1 MGYRTR
7 PLAAAI
13 AVAFSSSAAWQ
24 TAIAQGATTQVMDDV
39 VVSASKI
46 RPAPESAEVDSR
58 QLAPLRPS
66 TSDTASLLR
75 DIPGVQLQGAGGVS
89 SLPIIHGLGDDRLR
103 IRVDGMDL
111 ISACANHMNPPLSYI
126 DPTNVEQIKVY
137 AGITPVSAGGDSI
150 GGAIVVNSK
159 APRFAAPGAGMLTT
173 GEIGGFYRSNGDARG
188 VNVAATL
195 ASENLS
201 IRYSGS
207 TAQAENYR
215 SAKAFK
221 PGMQATYT
229 TAGSH
234 WISGDVVASTAY
246 KTENHLLGIAYK
258 LDNHLL
264 DLKLGYQH
272 IPYQG
277 FPNQHMDMTDNESK
291 QVNLAYTGQFDWG
304 KLEARVYNEQTRHA
318 MNFMEDKL
326 YWYHTSRTVPGMPMN
341 TEGKNSGAAIK
352 GEIVLSS
359 RDLLRLGSDY
369 QRYRLDD
376 WWPASYGIVNGQP
389 VGGMQPNT
397 FWNINNGQRD
407 RFDLFGEWEAAWT
420 PQWLTLLGARSSTVS
435 MDTGT
440 VSGYNSSYNTDANKF
455 NRRDRSQT
463 DHNLDLTVLARFTP
477 DAGQNYEGG
486 YSRKTRS
493 PSIYERYTWSTGM
506 MAMTMNNWVNDGNGY
521 VGNVDLKPE
530 VAHTLSIS
538 ADWHDPTQTL
548 WGVKL
553 TPYFSH
559 VDNYIDATCASS
571 VQACKSGQYNYLT
584 LVNQDAR
591 LYGVDLSGYAALG
604 RIDAIGSFTA
614 RGVVAYVDGKNR
626 TTGDNLYNI
635 MPLNARLTL
644 EHRAGNWT
652 NTLEEVLV
660 SAKDEVSQTRSEIK
674 TPGYGLLNLRSSY
687 ELKNL
692 RFDIGL
698 ENALDKQYALPLGGA
713 YIGQGMTMSI
723 GSSTGWS
730 GTNRPP
736 YGYAV
741 PGMGRSLYVG
751 MNYRF

>member
-13 AVAFSSSAAWQ
+13 AVAFSSSALWQ
-24 TAIAQGATTQVMDDV
+24 TAIAQEKTERVLDNVT
-39 VVSASKI
+39 VSAGKI
-46 RPAPESAEVDSR
+46 RPTPEADNIDNR
-58 QLAPLRPS
+58 QVAPLRAT

-75 DIPGVQLQGAGGVS
+75 DVPGVYVQGAGGVS
-89 SLPIIHGLGDDRLR
+89 SLPTVHGLGDDRLR

-126 DPTNVEQIKVY
+126 DPTNVDQIKVY

-150 GGAIVVNSK
+150 GSAIIVNSK
-159 APRFAAPGAGMLTT
+159 APRFAQSGEGLLTT
-173 GEIGGFYRSNGDARG
+173 GEVGGFYRSNGNAHG
-188 VNVAATL
+188 VNASATL
-195 ASENLS
+195 ATENLS

-207 TAQAENYR
+207 TAESENYR
-215 SAKAFK
+215 AAKSFK
-221 PGMQATYT
+221 PGVLATYT

-234 WISGDVVASTAY
+234 WISGDVVGSTAY
-246 KTENHLLGIAYK
+246 KSENHLLGIAYK

-291 QVNLAYTGQFDWG
+291 QFNLGYTGVFGWG
-304 KLEARVYNEQTRHA
+304 KLEARVYHEETKHE

-326 YWYHTSRTVPGMPMN
+326 YWYHTSRTVPGMPML
-341 TEGKNSGAAIK
+341 TEGNNTGVTVKA
-352 GEIVLSS
+352 EIALSS
-359 RDLLRLGSDY
+359 RDLLRVGSEY

-376 WWPASYGIVNGQP
+376 WWPASYGIVGGVP

-407 RFDLFGEWEAAWT
+407 RFDVFGEWEAAWT
-420 PQWLTLLGARSSTVS
+420 PQWMTLFGARGSSVR

-440 VSGYNSSYNTDANKF
+440 ISGYNTSYNTDATAF
-455 NRRDRSQT
+455 NNRDRSRT
-463 DHNLDLTVLARFTP
+463 DHNLDLTALARFTP
-477 DAGQNYEGG
+477 SATQTYEGG

-493 PSIYERYTWSTGM
+493 PNLYERYTWSTGG

-530 VAHTLSIS
+530 VAHTLSLS
-538 ADWHDPTQTL
+538 ADWHDASRAQ
-548 WGVKL
+548 WGVKV
-553 TPYFSH
+553 TPYYSR
-559 VDNYIDATCASS
+559 VENYIDAAKRTTWTA
-571 VQACKSGQYNYLT
+571 GQYNYLT
-584 LVNQDAR
+584 LANNDAR
-591 LYGVDLSGYAALG
+591 LYGLDLSGYAALG
-604 RIDAIGSFTA
+604 RLDSIGSFTA
-614 RGVVAYVDGKNR
+614 KGAIAYTRGKNLD
-626 TTGDNLYNI
+626 TGEHLYNI
-635 MPLNARLTL
+635 MPLNARLAL
-644 EHRAGNWT
+644 EHRLGNWT
-652 NTLEEVLV
+652 NTIEEQLV
-660 SAKDEVSQTRSEIK
+660 SAKDDVSQTRNEIK
-674 TPGYGLLNLRSSY
+674 TAGYGLLNLRSSY
-687 ELKNL
+687 ELKSL
-692 RFDIGL
+692 RIDIGL

-713 YIGQGMTMSI
+713 YIGQGTTMSI

-730 GTNRPP
+730 STNRPP

-751 MNYRF
+751 LNYKF